1 MLRTKKGFPGKGSEK
16 DRKEKIRNYPA
27 KTPSRMTHQRQDL
40 IQAHVIQQTKQEQ
53 DPHPKGD
60 PLASYFHSAWVF

>member
-1 MLRTKKGFPGKGSEK
+1 MPSPPRAIDKHAENKKGFPGKDSEK
-16 DRKEKIRNYPA
+16 DRKEKIRSYPA

-53 DPHPKGD
+53 DPP
-60 PLASYFHSAWVF
+60 PQR